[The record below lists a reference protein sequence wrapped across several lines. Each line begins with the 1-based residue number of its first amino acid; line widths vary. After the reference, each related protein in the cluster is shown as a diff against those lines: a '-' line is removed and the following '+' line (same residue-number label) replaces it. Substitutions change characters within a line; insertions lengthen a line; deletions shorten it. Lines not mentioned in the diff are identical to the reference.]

1 MRLDNLDNFLAT
13 VFLWKTLWLIP
24 LINLGCIS
32 LKTSW
37 AEDFSPARMASSTFR
52 TYPLTEFFLPNL
64 TDVLRTV
71 CRTRFL
77 AEALLAI
84 LNQSLSSIR
93 NGWIY
98 IREGAVRQGLG
109 AILIMYSFQKALG
122 RDFKKYSYDTFS
134 ISFIFD
140 LYLEHF
146 SIFMILRFW
155 LSVPTKLW

>member
-1 MRLDNLDNFLAT
+1 M
-13 VFLWKTLWLIP
+13 
-24 LINLGCIS
+24 GCIS

-64 TDVLRTV
+64 TDVLRAV

-84 LNQSLSSIR
+84 FNQSISSIR

-98 IREGAVRQGLG
+98 IREGAVRQ
-109 AILIMYSFQKALG
+109 
-122 RDFKKYSYDTFS
+122 
-134 ISFIFD
+134 
-140 LYLEHF
+140 
-146 SIFMILRFW
+146 
-155 LSVPTKLW
+155 V